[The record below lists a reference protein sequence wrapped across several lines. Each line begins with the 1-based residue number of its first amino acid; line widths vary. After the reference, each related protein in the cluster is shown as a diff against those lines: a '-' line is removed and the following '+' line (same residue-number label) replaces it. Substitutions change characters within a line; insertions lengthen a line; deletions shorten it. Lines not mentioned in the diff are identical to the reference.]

1 MSDFILNIDTSSEQA
16 PVFRDSVNKT
26 GNWKQRLK
34 IKKLLKHK
42 HKKNQQSKFP
52 EAEKGNKKPIAT
64 NDSGSENE
72 NENRNNLGFPT
83 KRKLNDSKSTQKYS
97 ERDYESDESD
107 NNQKARVSQKH
118 ENIDYKTMSTS
129 LFTSI
134 QADDQKTEKVDETDS
149 IETRSD
155 NVNFT
160 SSNNVINSDAGF
172 PDVGILQF
180 FANHLKDKL
189 SISKPTEI
197 QRLVL
202 SNSLSLKSDT
212 KKNYIS
218 YSDRDSFIRAETG
231 SGKTLSYLLPI
242 INRLLLATQDC
253 QKNESLGNNSKHSK
267 DSDFPSRNLGTMA
280 IILTPTRELAK
291 QVYETTTKLV
301 NISRSSYSNEET
313 PENSSVTT
321 QNSNIIRSHW
331 IVTGVA
337 IGGDKK
343 QSEKARLRKGVT
355 ILACTP
361 GRLLDH
367 LKTTTSFRTFNLKWL
382 VLDEAD
388 QLLELGFQDTL
399 NEIIQLLSEKSSLN
413 GELNVKNNF
422 LSSSHIPKNRINILC
437 SATLK
442 GNVKKLAQDSLKNP
456 IFFNSHKLQSNT
468 DSKVVVFTE
477 NMDDDTNDNNI
488 NSEKTMDT
496 NFDIPDQLMQD
507 FILVPPKLKLV
518 ALASMLDFIT
528 SQKRDSKIIVFL
540 SCRDSVNFYYD
551 LFSNA
556 YLSGEPSQQ
565 SESNNPNSEDQNS
578 DIDSNVGSDDDSSD
592 DPSDDSGDDL
602 DSDEISDDE
611 NNKDSKKNDEK
622 NLKSDKVFKESSG
635 SANTN
640 SNTKKKEVE
649 SFRVSKFLKN
659 TEVYR
664 LHGSL
669 SQPIRSATISKFT
682 LGNKAND
689 DQPGRAKVLFCT
701 DVASRGLDLPLI
713 SHIIQYDAP
722 TDLSGYV
729 HRVGRTARLGQMGK
743 AVLFIMPP
751 ETEYLNLLL
760 EKKISIQKINFRN
773 YVNMD
778 LSDSKFLSSVARS
791 SKIGKSVTGSNELE
805 ALLKVFSVNH
815 ERRASKWMDMATE
828 LQLAFEKFVLSSNDA
843 TQLAKSGFT
852 SSVRAYATHSPSQK
866 HIFHIKNL
874 HLGHYAKSFG
884 LREAPKS
891 ISVGNKIHSTSN
903 NKQLKNSKDFK
914 NNPDGNFV
922 GANKKSK
929 ISEMSEFAVGTIYSM
944 VGPRTKKHKKA

>member
-1 MSDFILNIDTSSEQA
+1 MSDFILNIDTSSDKV
-16 PVFRDSVNKT
+16 PIFRDSVNKT

-42 HKKNQQSKFP
+42 HKKNQQSKFSD
-52 EAEKGNKKPIAT
+52 AEKGNKKSIAADDSEAE
-64 NDSGSENE
+64 ND
-72 NENRNNLGFPT
+72 NNLGNPT
-83 KRKLNDSKSTQKYS
+83 KRKINDSKNIRKYS
-97 ERDYESDESD
+97 ESEYESDESD
-107 NNQKARVSQKH
+107 NNQKTRVAQKH
-118 ENIDYKTMSTS
+118 ENIDYKSMSTS

-134 QADDQKTEKVDETDS
+134 QADDQKAEKIDETDS

-160 SSNNVINSDAGF
+160 SSNSVINSDAGF

-202 SNSLSLKSDT
+202 SNSLSLKSDA
-212 KKNYIS
+212 KKNSIS

-301 NISRSSYSNEET
+301 NISRSSYNNEET
-313 PENSSVTT
+313 QENSSVTT

-388 QLLELGFQDTL
+388 QLLELGFQETL
-399 NEIIQLLSEKSSLN
+399 NEIIQLLSERSSLN

-456 IFFNSHKLQSNT
+456 IFFNSHKLQSNS

-528 SQKRDSKIIVFL
+528 SQKKDSKIIVFL

-556 YLSGEPSQQ
+556 YLTGEPSQQ
-565 SESNNPNSEDQNS
+565 SESNNPHSEGQNS
-578 DIDSNVGSDDDSSD
+578 DIDSNIGSDDDSHSGD
-592 DPSDDSGDDL
+592 DSSDDSDD
-602 DSDEISDDE
+602 DQDRDE
-611 NNKDSKKNDEK
+611 NSKDESDTDSKKNDEK
-622 NLKSDKVFKESSG
+622 NLKSDKAYKESSD
-635 SANTN
+635 SVNANN
-640 SNTKKKEVE
+640 KTKKKDIE

-689 DQPGRAKVLFCT
+689 EQPGRAKVLFCT

-722 TDLSGYV
+722 TDISGYV

-743 AVLFIMPP
+743 AVLFLMPP

-760 EKKISIQKINFRN
+760 EKKISIQKINLRN

-778 LSDSKFLSSVARS
+778 LSDSKFLSSVART

-805 ALLKVFSVNH
+805 ALLKVFSVIH

-903 NKQLKNSKDFK
+903 NKQLKNRQDFK
-914 NNPDGNFV
+914 NNPDGNFS

-929 ISEMSEFAVGTIYSM
+929 ISEMSEFAVGTIHSM